1 MRNPPTCL
9 MAGCDKL
16 AAAMVLA
23 RAVACLLLCLPVALA
38 TGAEQGEAQKPN
50 KIERAADKTAKG
62 VERTVKRTGEWAERT
77 GNRAGKAVERTVDK
91 TENWVKKKLE

>member
-1 MRNPPTCL
+1 MRFL
-9 MAGCDKL
+9 
-16 AAAMVLA
+16 
-23 RAVACLLLCLPVALA
+23 ACLLLALSVAA
-38 TGAEQGEAQKPN
+38 PARADEAQKPN

-62 VERTVKRTGEWAERT
+62 AERTVKRTGEWAERT

>member
-1 MRNPPTCL
+1 ML
-9 MAGCDKL
+9 
-16 AAAMVLA
+16 LA
-23 RAVACLLLCLPVALA
+23 RAFACLLFCLPVTLTAA
-38 TGAEQGEAQKPN
+38 DEAQKPN

>member
-1 MRNPPTCL
+1 M
-9 MAGCDKL
+9 
-16 AAAMVLA
+16 AAMHFTRALA
-23 RAVACLLLCLPVALA
+23 SLLLCLPLAL
-38 TGAEQGEAQKPN
+38 GAEEAQKPN
-50 KIERAADKTAKG
+50 KIERAASKTAKG

>member
-1 MRNPPTCL
+1 M
-9 MAGCDKL
+9 L
-16 AAAMVLA
+16 AAAMRFL
-23 RAVACLLLCLPVALA
+23 ACLLLALWVAA
-38 TGAEQGEAQKPN
+38 PARADEAKKPN

-62 VERTVKRTGEWAERT
+62 VERTVKRTGDWAERT

>member
-1 MRNPPTCL
+1 M
-9 MAGCDKL
+9 
-16 AAAMVLA
+16 AAMHFTRALA
-23 RAVACLLLCLPVALA
+23 SLLLCLPLALA

-50 KIERAADKTAKG
+50 KIERAASKTAKG